1 MDRAARISIRFLLV
15 WALEALSLVVMTRIV
30 PGVGLLTRDARSAFA
45 NALTAALILACMNT
59 LVRPCLRRLRLPIN
73 WLTIGG
79 STLFVNVLLLI
90 LISGLLPLLD
100 IQNLTAAFL
109 GGLVLSIV
117 NGVLT
122 GLVNIGRDDSFFQ
135 NLVERIAKRQLM
147 SGASEPGRGI
157 VMLEIDGLS
166 CRRLQAAIDGG
177 LMPTVREMLRT
188 THAVSSYDC
197 GLPSQTSSSQAGILY
212 GDNFDIPAFRWYDK
226 ERGKLMV
233 SNNFDDAAEI
243 NARYARGQGLLR
255 GGSSINNLLAGDA
268 EKSVLTLSTLNTAN
282 EQERSRRAQDL
293 YVFWLNPYLFIRS
306 LVLSLSEV
314 LLELGQAL
322 RQRWRHVQPRIN
334 RLERGY
340 PLVRALTNVFLRDIG
355 TYLVTLDVVR
365 GVPAIYTTYLSY
377 DEVAHHAGPDT
388 SDALN
393 TLRSL
398 DRQIRRIRNVIAA
411 KAPRAYDLFV
421 LSDHGQ
427 SAGATFRQR
436 YGQSLAEFMAAH
448 TASPVS
454 VAEATGQMIGMS
466 YAAALAAELQSAEQ
480 VVAGRVRRSVM
491 RGSRRALQRR
501 IRNEQPAMMD
511 APVVVCA
518 SGNLANVYFNLHSG
532 KASLSEIN
540 TAHPHLVDALV
551 LHAGIGF
558 VIVYNDESTP
568 LVLGK
573 QGARDLVTGI
583 VTGDDPLQPYARPDL
598 RAQQLWRVAQFPHAG
613 DLIIVSTLYPDEQV
627 AAFEELVGSHG
638 GLGGEQTTAFL
649 VHPADM
655 HMPETT
661 NSTDVF
667 AVLNA
672 RRGQL
677 DEREASI

>member
-1 MDRAARISIRFLLV
+1 MDRAARISVRFLLI
-15 WALEALSLVVMTRIV
+15 WALEALSLVVMTRLV
-30 PGVGLLTRDARSAFA
+30 PGIGLLTPDGWSALA
-45 NALTAALILACMNT
+45 NTTAAALILAGVNT
-59 LVRPCLRRLRLPIN
+59 LVCPLLLRLKVPIN
-73 WLTIGG
+73 WLTGNA
-79 STLFVNVLLLI
+79 STLIVNVVLLMLI
-90 LISGLLPLLD
+90 GRALPLLD
-100 IQNLTAAFL
+100 VQNLTAAFL

-117 NGVLT
+117 NGVLV
-122 GLVNIGRDDSFFQ
+122 GFVNIGRNDSFFQ
-135 NLVERIAKRQLM
+135 NMIERIAKRQLIN
-147 SGASEPGRGI
+147 GVSEPGRGI

-166 CRRLQAAIDGG
+166 YRRLQAAVKAG
-177 LMPTVREMLRT
+177 LMPTLRDMLRT
-188 THAVSSYDC
+188 THAVTCYDC

-243 NARYARGQGLLR
+243 NARYAKGHGLLR
-255 GGSSINNLLAGDA
+255 GGSSINNLIAGDA
-268 EKSVLTLSTLNTAN
+268 EKSVLTLSTLGTTN

-293 YVFWLNPYLFIRS
+293 VVFWLNPYLFTRS
-306 LVLSLSEV
+306 LALSVGEILI
-314 LLELGQAL
+314 ELGQAL
-322 RQRWRHVQPRIN
+322 RQRLRDVQPRIN

-340 PLVRALTNVFLRDIG
+340 PLVRALTNVFLRDIS
-355 TYLVTLDVVR
+355 TYLVALDVVR

-388 SDALN
+388 ADALN

-398 DRQIRRIRNVIAA
+398 DRQIRRIRDVIAA

-427 SAGATFRQR
+427 SAGVTFRQR
-436 YGQSLAEFMAAH
+436 YGQSLTEFIAAQI
-448 TASPVS
+448 ASPES

-466 YAAALAAELQSAEQ
+466 YAAALVAELQSAEQ
-480 VVAGRVRRSVM
+480 VVAGRMRRIAM
-491 RGSRRALQRR
+491 RGSRRALQQR
-501 IRNEQPAMMD
+501 IKHEPPAVMS
-511 APVVVCA
+511 APVVMCA

-532 KASLSEIN
+532 KVSLSEIN
-540 TAHPHLVDALV
+540 TAHPQLVDALV
-551 LHAGIGF
+551 RQAGIGF

-573 QGARDLVTGI
+573 EGARDLVTGI
-583 VTGDDPLQPYARPDL
+583 VTGVDPLQPYARPDL

-613 DLIIVSTLYPDEQV
+613 DLIIISTLYPDEQV

-649 VHPADM
+649 AHPADVRV
-655 HMPETT
+655 PETN
-661 NSTDVF
+661 NSADVF

-677 DEREASI
+677 EERTDH

>member
-1 MDRAARISIRFLLV
+1 
-15 WALEALSLVVMTRIV
+15 
-30 PGVGLLTRDARSAFA
+30 
-45 NALTAALILACMNT
+45 
-59 LVRPCLRRLRLPIN
+59 
-73 WLTIGG
+73 
-79 STLFVNVLLLI
+79 
-90 LISGLLPLLD
+90 
-100 IQNLTAAFL
+100 
-109 GGLVLSIV
+109 
-117 NGVLT
+117 
-122 GLVNIGRDDSFFQ
+122 
-135 NLVERIAKRQLM
+135 
-147 SGASEPGRGI
+147 
-157 VMLEIDGLS
+157 
-166 CRRLQAAIDGG
+166 
-177 LMPTVREMLRT
+177 MPTVREMLRT
-188 THAVSSYDC
+188 THAVSCYDC

-243 NARYARGQGLLR
+243 NARYAHGQGLLR
-255 GGSSINNLLAGDA
+255 GGSSINNLIAGDA
-268 EKSVLTLSTLNTAN
+268 EKSLLTLSTLGTTN

-293 YVFWLNPYLFIRS
+293 VVFWLNPYLFTRS
-306 LVLSLSEV
+306 LVLSLGEI

-322 RQRWRHVQPRIN
+322 RQRLRDVQPRIN

-340 PLVRALTNVFLRDIG
+340 PLVRALTNVFLRDIS
-355 TYLVTLDVVR
+355 TYLVALDVVR

-398 DRQIRRIRNVIAA
+398 DRQVRRIRNVIAA

-427 SAGATFRQR
+427 SLGATFRQR
-436 YGQSLAEFMAAH
+436 YGQTLTEFIAAH
-448 TASPVS
+448 TASPAS
-454 VAEATGQMIGMS
+454 VADASGRMMGMS
-466 YAAALAAELQSAEQ
+466 YAAALVAELQSAEQ

-501 IRNEQPAMMD
+501 IKTEQPAVMD

-532 KASLSEIN
+532 KVSLSEIN
-540 TAHPHLVDALV
+540 KEHPHLVDELV
-551 LHAGIGF
+551 MQAGIGF

-573 QGARDLVTGI
+573 EGARDLVTGI
-583 VTGDDPLQPYARPDL
+583 VTGVDPLQPYSRLDL

-638 GLGGEQTTAFL
+638 GLGGEQTNAFL
-649 VHPADM
+649 VHPADVRV
-655 HMPETT
+655 PETN

>member
-30 PGVGLLTRDARSAFA
+30 PGIGLLTRDAWSAFA
-45 NALTAALILACMNT
+45 NALTAALIIAFINT
-59 LVRPCLRRLRLPIN
+59 RVHPSLLRLRLPIN

-79 STLFVNVLLLI
+79 STLFVNVLLMI
-90 LISGLLPLLD
+90 LTGMLLPLLD
-100 IQNLTAAFL
+100 IRNLAAAFI

-122 GLVNIGRDDSFFQ
+122 GFVNIGQDDSFFQ
-135 NLVERIAKRQLM
+135 NLIEHIAKRQLI

-166 CRRLQAAIDGG
+166 FRRLQAAVDRGR
-177 LMPTVREMLRT
+177 MPTLRKMLRT

-226 ERGKLMV
+226 ERGKLVV

-243 NARYARGQGLLR
+243 NARYAHGHGLLR
-255 GGSSINNLLAGDA
+255 GGSSINNLIAGDA
-268 EKSVLTLSTLNTAN
+268 EKSVLTLSTLNTTN

-293 YVFWLNPYLFIRS
+293 FVFWLNPFLFTRS
-306 LVLSLSEV
+306 VVLTLGEI

-322 RQRWRHVQPRIN
+322 RQRLRHVQPRIN

-340 PLVRALTNVFLRDIG
+340 PFLRALTNVFLRDLS
-355 TYLVTLDVVR
+355 TYLVALDVVR

-411 KAPRAYDLFV
+411 KAPRPYDLFV

-427 SAGATFRQR
+427 SVGATFRQR
-436 YGQSLAEFMAAH
+436 YGQSLTEFIAAH
-448 TASPVS
+448 TTSPVS
-454 VAEATGQMIGMS
+454 VAEATGRMISMS
-466 YAAALAAELQSAEQ
+466 YAAALVAELQSAEQ
-480 VVAGRVRRSVM
+480 VAAGRVRRLAM
-491 RGSRRALQRR
+491 RGSRRALQKR
-501 IRNEQPAMMD
+501 IKSEPPTEMA
-511 APVVVCA
+511 APVMVCV
-518 SGNLANVYFNLHSG
+518 SGNLANVYFNLHGG
-532 KASLSEIN
+532 KVSLSEIN
-540 TAHPHLVDALV
+540 TEHPQLVDKLV
-551 LHAGIGF
+551 MHAGIGF

-568 LVLGK
+568 LILSK
-573 QGARDLVTGI
+573 EGARDLVTGI
-583 VTGDDPLQPYARPDL
+583 VTGVDPLQPYSQPDL
-598 RAQQLWRVAQFPHAG
+598 RAQQLWHVAQFPHAG

-638 GLGGEQTTAFL
+638 GLGGEQTNAFL
-649 VHPADM
+649 MHPSDVHV
-655 HMPETT
+655 PETK

-667 AVLNA
+667 PVLNA

-677 DEREASI
+677 DERAPSS

>member
-1 MDRAARISIRFLLV
+1 
-15 WALEALSLVVMTRIV
+15 
-30 PGVGLLTRDARSAFA
+30 
-45 NALTAALILACMNT
+45 
-59 LVRPCLRRLRLPIN
+59 
-73 WLTIGG
+73 
-79 STLFVNVLLLI
+79 
-90 LISGLLPLLD
+90 
-100 IQNLTAAFL
+100 
-109 GGLVLSIV
+109 
-117 NGVLT
+117 VLT

-135 NLVERIAKRQLM
+135 NLVERVAKRQLI
-147 SGASEPGRGI
+147 SGANELGRGI

-166 CRRLQAAIDGG
+166 CQRLQSAVEGG
-177 LMPTVREMLRT
+177 LMPTVRDMLRT
-188 THAVSSYDC
+188 THAVSCYDC

-243 NARYARGQGLLR
+243 NARYAKGQGLLR
-255 GGSSINNLLAGDA
+255 GGSSINNLMAGDA
-268 EKSVLTLSTLNTAN
+268 EKSVLTLSTLNTAS

-293 YVFWLNPYLFIRS
+293 VVFWLNPYLFTRS
-306 LVLSLSEV
+306 LVLSLGEV

-322 RQRWRHVQPRIN
+322 RQRLRDVQPRIN

-355 TYLVTLDVVR
+355 TYLVALDVVR

-388 SDALN
+388 PDALN

-427 SAGATFRQR
+427 SVGATFRQR
-436 YGQSLAEFMAAH
+436 YGQSLTEFIAAH
-448 TASPVS
+448 TASPANVTE
-454 VAEATGQMIGMS
+454 VTGRMMGMS
-466 YAAALAAELQSAEQ
+466 YAAALVAELQNAEQ
-480 VVAGRVRRSVM
+480 VAAGRMRRLAM

-501 IRNEQPAMMD
+501 IKNEQPAVMD

-518 SGNLANVYFNLHSG
+518 SGNLANVYFNLHGG
-532 KASLSEIN
+532 KVGLSEIN
-540 TAHPHLVDALV
+540 TAHPHLVDVLV
-551 LHAGIGF
+551 LHAGIGL

-573 QGARDLVTGI
+573 EGARDLVTGI
-583 VTGDDPLQPYARPDL
+583 VTGVDPLQPYARPEL
-598 RAQQLWRVAQFPHAG
+598 RAQHLRRIAQFPHAG

-638 GLGGEQTTAFL
+638 GLGGEQTAAFL

-655 HMPETT
+655 HMPETN

-667 AVLNA
+667 PVLNA

-677 DEREASI
+677 DEPPLRTAP

>member
-1 MDRAARISIRFLLV
+1 MDRAARISVRFLLI
-15 WALEALSLVVMTRIV
+15 WSLEALSLVVMTRLV
-30 PGVGLLTRDARSAFA
+30 PGIGLLTRDGWSALA
-45 NALTAALILACMNT
+45 NTTAAALILAGVNT
-59 LVRPCLRRLRLPIN
+59 LVRPLLLRLKLPIN
-73 WLTIGG
+73 WLTGNA
-79 STLFVNVLLLI
+79 STLIVNVVLLMLIGRVLLL
-90 LISGLLPLLD
+90 LD
-100 IQNLTAAFL
+100 VQNLTAAFL

-117 NGVLT
+117 NGVLV
-122 GLVNIGRDDSFFQ
+122 GFVNIGRTDSFFQ
-135 NLVERIAKRQLM
+135 NMVERIAKRQLIN
-147 SGASEPGRGI
+147 GTSELGRGI

-166 CRRLQAAIDGG
+166 YRRLQAAVKAG
-177 LMPTVREMLRT
+177 LMPTVRDMLRT
-188 THAVSSYDC
+188 THTVTAYDC

-243 NARYARGQGLLR
+243 NARYAKGYGLLR
-255 GGSSINNLLAGDA
+255 GGSSINNLIAGDA
-268 EKSVLTLSTLNTAN
+268 EKSVLTLSTLGTTN

-293 YVFWLNPYLFIRS
+293 VVFWLNPYLFTRS
-306 LVLSLSEV
+306 LALSVGEILV
-314 LLELGQAL
+314 ELGQAL
-322 RQRWRHVQPRIN
+322 RQRLRNVQPRIN

-340 PLVRALTNVFLRDIG
+340 PLVRALTNVFLRDIS
-355 TYLVTLDVVR
+355 TYLVALDVVR

-388 SDALN
+388 ADALN

-427 SAGATFRQR
+427 SAGVTFRQR
-436 YGQSLAEFMAAH
+436 YGQSLTEFIAAQI
-448 TASPVS
+448 ASPES
-454 VAEATGQMIGMS
+454 VAEASGQMIGMS
-466 YAAALAAELQSAEQ
+466 YAAALVTELRTAEQ
-480 VVAGRVRRSVM
+480 VVAGRVRRIAM
-491 RGSRRALQRR
+491 RGSRRALQLR
-501 IRNEQPAMMD
+501 IKHEPPAVMD

-518 SGNLANVYFNLHSG
+518 SGNLANVYFNLHGG
-532 KASLSEIN
+532 KVSLSEIN
-540 TAHPHLVDALV
+540 TAHPQLVDALV
-551 LHAGIGF
+551 MQAGIGF
-558 VIVYNDESTP
+558 VIVYNDEGTP

-573 QGARDLVTGI
+573 AGARDLVTGI
-583 VTGDDPLQPYARPDL
+583 VTGADPLQPYARPDV

-638 GLGGEQTTAFL
+638 GLGGEQTSAFL
-649 VHPADM
+649 LHPADVRV
-655 HMPETT
+655 PETN

-677 DEREASI
+677 DERTAD